1 MVYDNI
7 FNKKKIMEEKDNSI
21 STKTKQGMSLTV
33 DDQKWIKVILD
44 RQQDSWNE
52 AFDINI
58 EQITKALAEV
68 IHESHSR
75 MFSLLEEQ
83 AKLIKKIQSDIGEI
97 KQSIKELNLEIKDIR
112 IEIRALKVD
121 VKSITLDVENLT
133 KRVTEHDFRIMHIE
147 NKVGI
152 PNESK

>member
-1 MVYDNI
+1 MT
-7 FNKKKIMEEKDNSI
+7 KDNSI
-21 STKTKQGMSLTV
+21 SAKTQEGMSLTV

-52 AFDINI
+52 AFDTNI
-58 EQITKALAEV
+58 EQLTKALAEV
-68 IHESHSR
+68 IQESHTR

-83 AKLIKKIQSDIGEI
+83 SKLIRKIQSDIGEI
-97 KQSIKELNLEIKDIR
+97 KQSIKNLNMEIKDIR
-112 IEIRALKVD
+112 IEIRALKID

-133 KRVTEHDFRIMHIE
+133 KRTTEHDFRILHLE
-147 NKVGI
+147 NKTGI